1 MKLRNKLLIAG
12 AVVCALCV
20 DAFAQTDKPA
30 VELDANGDAKPGAVV
45 PPPPARQYPG
55 NKVAAVVNPSLEL
68 DSVSVSTDTVPL
80 CDFPEN
86 QHELDM
92 MRIRYANNLLYRQY
106 DKRLNEYAVSE
117 FAKIKDAELLESS
130 SELGDKLREYPAAF
144 AEVHDFLCD
153 IQEEPDR
160 EDRAGAKVWGQR
172 NLRKLRALTAYRAS
186 VGRVFSMVYLRDV
199 IKRAEA
205 RLTESANSGKVV
217 YLADICKG
225 MESGRNTKRVY
236 GSEINTSS
244 LLLGSKIEI
253 EALDDGKKKVKN
265 TEAKSG
271 STLVS
276 ADAGVQAEDIVEQDQ
291 LADECDE
298 KRYEILGKTDALRV
312 EYAELMLTMP
322 WAERA
327 AAAFT
332 RLNEVEN
339 EALSDKVS
347 ELKKTLGYYP
357 KAHAE
362 VAAFIDKLKE
372 DAASHTE
379 YSRAWYTKN
388 LTLLHDLPAYK
399 HIVSDEADMQIE
411 FLENILIGLES
422 RLDRAC
428 EKSKSPC
435 KLGFDDFINEM
446 RPL

>member
-1 MKLRNKLLIAG
+1 
-12 AVVCALCV
+12 
-20 DAFAQTDKPA
+20 
-30 VELDANGDAKPGAVV
+30 
-45 PPPPARQYPG
+45 
-55 NKVAAVVNPSLEL
+55 
-68 DSVSVSTDTVPL
+68 
-80 CDFPEN
+80 
-86 QHELDM
+86 
-92 MRIRYANNLLYRQY
+92 MRTRYALNVLYMQY

-117 FAKIKDAELLESS
+117 FEKIEEVELRESRR
-130 SELGDKLREYPAAF
+130 ELGDKLREYPAAF

-172 NLRKLRALTAYRAS
+172 NLRKLRALTAYKTS
-186 VGRVFSMVYLRDV
+186 VGKRYSMVYLGDV

-205 RLTESANSGKVV
+205 RLTESANRGKVV

-253 EALDDGKKKVKN
+253 EALDDGNKSDKN
-265 TEAKSG
+265 TEAKSEAAR
-271 STLVS
+271 VS
-276 ADAGVQAEDIVEQDQ
+276 ADADVQVDVTVTVEQDE
-291 LADECDE
+291 LADECVE

-312 EYAELMLTMP
+312 EYAELMLTM
-322 WAERA
+322 AC
-327 AAAFT
+327 
-332 RLNEVEN
+332 NEKLCDTAVKHIDN
-339 EALSDKVS
+339 VRNNGLADRVV

-357 KAHAE
+357 KANAE

-388 LTLLHDLPAYK
+388 LTLLHDLLAYK
-399 HIVSDEADMQIE
+399 HIMSEDADMSIE